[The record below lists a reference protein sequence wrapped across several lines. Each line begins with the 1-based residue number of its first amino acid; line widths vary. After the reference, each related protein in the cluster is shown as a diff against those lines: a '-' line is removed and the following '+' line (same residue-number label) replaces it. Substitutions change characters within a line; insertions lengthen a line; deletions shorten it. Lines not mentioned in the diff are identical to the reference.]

1 MTARRIAYEA
11 ACDVELAEW
20 NTQIVMLKAKAE
32 KADADTRTACR
43 RSLENLQVSQVT
55 AKQKHVELKAAGRK
69 EWEGLKDA
77 MDQARMIIRTSF
89 CGVAAKLS

>member
-11 ACDVELAEW
+11 ACDVELSEW

-32 KADADTRTACR
+32 RADAETRTACR
-43 RSLENLQVSQVT
+43 RSLDALQLSQEN
-55 AKQKHVELKAAGRK
+55 AKQKQVELKIAGRK
-69 EWEGLKDA
+69 EWECLKDA

-89 CGVAAKLS
+89 CGVAAKLA

>member
-20 NTQIVMLKAKAE
+20 NTQIVLLKAKAE
-32 KADADTRTACR
+32 RADAEIRMACR
-43 RSLENLQVSQVT
+43 RSLDALQVSQEN
-55 AKQKHVELKAAGRK
+55 AKLKQVELKAAGVQ

-77 MDQARMIIRTSF
+77 MDQARMIVRTSF
-89 CGVAAKLS
+89 CGVAAKLG

>member
-11 ACDVELAEW
+11 ACDVELSEW
-20 NTQIVMLKAKAE
+20 NAQIVMLKAKAE
-32 KADADTRTACR
+32 KADAETRTACR
-43 RSLENLQVSQVT
+43 RSLGALQISQEN
-55 AKQKHVELKAAGRK
+55 AKQKHGELKAAGRK

-89 CGVAAKLS
+89 CGVAAKLA